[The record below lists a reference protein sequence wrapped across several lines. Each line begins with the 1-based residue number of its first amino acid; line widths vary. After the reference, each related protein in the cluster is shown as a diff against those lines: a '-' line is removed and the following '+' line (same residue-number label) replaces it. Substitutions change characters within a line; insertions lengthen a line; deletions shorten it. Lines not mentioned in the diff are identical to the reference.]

1 VFIAGFML
9 GCRALENGE
18 ELEINHLFAGF
29 KQNTTQLIT
38 VGGLYLA
45 GVIVIAGVIF
55 MAGGAPIL
63 SILGAHTQDIEKAS
77 VAAAS
82 GGMLMVAMLA
92 IVALVP
98 LMMAYWFAPILVLFH
113 DLKAMD
119 AMKTSIDACM
129 MNLLPFTVYGLISMI
144 LIFLA
149 ALPFGLG
156 LFVMIPT
163 MMASLYISYK
173 DIFEP
178 MDLGGGEIAM

>member
-1 VFIAGFML
+1 
-9 GCRALENGE
+9 
-18 ELEINHLFAGF
+18 
-29 KQNTTQLIT
+29 
-38 VGGLYLA
+38 
-45 GVIVIAGVIF
+45 
-55 MAGGAPIL
+55 
-63 SILGAHTQDIEKAS
+63 